1 METLEKDILRG
12 GQFLVKESKCED
24 VFTPE
29 DFTEEQ
35 VMMRDA
41 VREFNDREI
50 VAHRER
56 FEAKDYK
63 LTEEVMKKAGELGF
77 LGVAVPE
84 EYGGL
89 GMGFVSTMITCEY
102 ISSGNGSLSTAFG
115 AHTGIGTMPITL
127 YGTEEQ
133 KQKYVPKLASGEWMG
148 AYCLTEPGAGSDANS

>member
-1 METLEKDILRG
+1 METLEKEILRG

-84 EYGGL
+84 E
-89 GMGFVSTMITCEY
+89 C
-102 ISSGNGSLSTAFG
+102 TAFG

-148 AYCLTEPGAGSDANS
+148 AYCLTEPGAGSDANSVQN